1 MGPTAISAVKTGV
14 GEQKPGTREKG
25 CEWIPVASLRICS
38 YTIVVGGIRFEW
50 DEAKS
55 RANQRKHGVSF
66 QQASLVFRDPQRVLV
81 AERVVDGEQRWQTT
95 GVVTKASGGVLL
107 LLVAHTVREEVEPG
121 VFVEVVR
128 IISARKATSV
138 ERRNYVDENG

>member
-1 MGPTAISAVKTGV
+1 M
-14 GEQKPGTREKG
+14 KG
-25 CEWIPVASLRICS
+25 IC
-38 YTIVVGGIRFEW
+38 FEW
-50 DEAKS
+50 DEAKNL
-55 RANQRKHGVSF
+55 ANQRKHGVSF

-95 GVVTKASGGVLL
+95 GIVRKPSGGILL

-128 IISARKATSV
+128 IISARKATSM
-138 ERRNYVDENG
+138 ERRSYVDENG